1 MILNTILWGLAGASA
16 LAYLPLT
23 GGVSALWRSAIK
35 TMPLSLFAVL
45 ALIHGGSSWL
55 IFGLILSALGDLA
68 LSREGERYFL
78 IGLVSFALAH
88 LCYVFLFWAEV
99 DVLFWPG
106 VVLLTGLALSTEVWL
121 APYTGALRAPVR
133 VYVLLISGMTVLA
146 LSLPE
151 TWRLASLGAV
161 LFLLSDLTL
170 AIQLFRMRPGTRAA
184 RSAGYLLWTLYICGQ
199 GAILLAFVPR
209 VWGLS

>member
-1 MILNTILWGLAGASA
+1 MDIILWGLAGASA

-23 GGVSALWRSAIK
+23 GRAPALWRSGIK
-35 TMPLSLFAVL
+35 TVPLSLFAL
-45 ALIHGGSSWL
+45 MAFLHGGSSWL

-68 LSREGERYFL
+68 LSREGDRAFL

-88 LCYVFLFWAEV
+88 FCYVFLFLTEV
-99 DVLFWPG
+99 DGLFWPG
-106 VVLLTGLALSTEVWL
+106 VVMLAGVALSTEVWL
-121 APYTGALRAPVR
+121 APHTGALRGPVL
-133 VYVLLISGMTVLA
+133 VYVLLISVMTVLA

-151 TWRLASLGAV
+151 AWRLASLGAV

-170 AIQLFRMRPGTRAA
+170 AIQLFRMTPGTRAA
-184 RSAGYLLWTLYICGQ
+184 RGAGYLLWILYICGQ